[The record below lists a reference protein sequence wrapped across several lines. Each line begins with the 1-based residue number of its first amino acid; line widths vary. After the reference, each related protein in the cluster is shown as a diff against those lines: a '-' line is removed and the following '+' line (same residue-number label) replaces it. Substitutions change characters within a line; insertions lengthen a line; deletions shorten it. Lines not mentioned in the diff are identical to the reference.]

1 MTLTA
6 APPPVLQVRGPDGPW
21 TGALATFER
30 TGIAVVCATQADWRP
45 HLLTG
50 QPLKRLLGRDFRRF
64 RSLASDE
71 LRARF
76 VASRML
82 VKHLAAGPLQ
92 VQPEDLELGY
102 GMHGRMYLRGCE
114 QVEISL
120 SHTRDVLL
128 VGISSVGL
136 IGVDTEPADRKLY
149 GRDVERLMCT
159 PHERAELAALEVDDR
174 NGQLLRLWT
183 LKEAYSKALG
193 QGLLFPF
200 TEFGFVTSGWT
211 AQLSRADGSPVRD
224 GQWRYWTVPVADRFL
239 GAIAVQ
245 NNRRSDRRD
254 TRVGTALPERLINT
268 IQDSLRARAG

>member
-1 MTLTA
+1 MSLTA
-6 APPPVLQVRGPDGPW
+6 APPPVLQVRGPQGPW
-21 TGALATFER
+21 AGALATFER
-30 TGIAVVCATQADWRP
+30 TGVAVVCATQEDWRP

-50 QPLKRLLGRDFRRF
+50 QDLKRLLGRDFRRF

-92 VQPEDLELGY
+92 VRPEDLELGY

-159 PHERAELAALEVDDR
+159 PHERSELDALELGERNDR
-174 NGQLLRLWT
+174 LLRLWT

-200 TEFGFVTSGWT
+200 TEFGFVPSGWS
-211 AQLSRADGSPVRD
+211 AQLARADGTPVGD
-224 GQWRYWTVPVADRFL
+224 AQWRYWTVPVAERFL

-254 TRVGTALPERLINT
+254 TRVGTALPQRLVNS
-268 IQDSLRARAG
+268 IQTSLRARAG